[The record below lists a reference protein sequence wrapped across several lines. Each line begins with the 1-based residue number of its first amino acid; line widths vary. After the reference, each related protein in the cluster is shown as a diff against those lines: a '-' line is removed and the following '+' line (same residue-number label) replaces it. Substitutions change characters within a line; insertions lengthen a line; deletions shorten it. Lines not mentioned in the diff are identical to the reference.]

1 MNEKNIKYRKG
12 EKQMIKRAVLI
23 VLDSVGAGELP
34 DALEYGDV
42 GSNTIKNIYKNVEG
56 FSLPN
61 LEKLG
66 LLNIDGFQD
75 LIKTKTEFIGS
86 VGKCNEKSK
95 GKDTTTGH
103 WEISGIITENPFPVF
118 NNGFPSDFIFEFEKR
133 VGRKT
138 IGNYATS
145 GTEIIKVLGNEHVQ
159 TGNLIVYT
167 SADSVFQIAAHEEVV
182 PLDELYNICKIA
194 REMLKGDLAVGRV
207 IARPFIGNDGNY
219 TRTENRRDFS
229 LVPTSDTLLDYIK
242 NDNKEVFAIGKIE
255 DIFVNRGITKSI
267 HTTNN
272 KNGIEATINAINE
285 DFEGLIFT
293 NLVDFDMIYG
303 HRNDLKGYSDAL
315 KYFDSKLPEII
326 NSLKDDDMLVI
337 TADHGCDPTTES
349 TDHSREYIPLIIY
362 GKEIRTN
369 NNIGTLDTFACIG
382 KTILD
387 ILSISND
394 IEGYSVKGNII

>member
-1 MNEKNIKYRKG
+1 
-12 EKQMIKRAVLI
+12 MIKRAVLI

-34 DALEYGDV
+34 DAADYGDV
-42 GSNTIKNIYKNVEG
+42 GSNTIKNIYKNVDN

-66 LLNIDGFQD
+66 LLNIDGFED
-75 LIKTKTEFIGS
+75 IKKSNIDFIGS
-86 VGKCNEKSK
+86 VAKCDEKSK

-103 WEISGIITENPFPVF
+103 WEISGIILDNPFPVF
-118 NNGFPSDFIFEFEKR
+118 PNGFPEKFIKEFESR

-138 IGNYATS
+138 IGNYPAS
-145 GTEIIKVLGNEHVQ
+145 GTEIINVLGNEHMEK
-159 TGNLIVYT
+159 GSLIVYT
-167 SADSVFQIAAHEEVV
+167 SADSVFQIAAHEDVV
-182 PLDELYNICKIA
+182 PLEELYNICKIA
-194 REMLKGDLAVGRV
+194 REMLLGELAVGRV
-207 IARPFIGNDGNY
+207 IARPFTGGNNNY
-219 TRTENRRDFS
+219 TRTKNRRDFS

-242 NDNKEVFAIGKIE
+242 NDNKEVYAIGKIE
-255 DIFVNRGITKSI
+255 DIFVNKGITRSV

-272 KNGIEATINAINE
+272 TDGIEATIQALSE

-315 KYFDSKLPEII
+315 KYFDNKLPDIL
-326 NSLKDDDMLVI
+326 NSLKEDDVLII

-349 TDHSREYIPLIIY
+349 TNHSREYIPLIFF
-362 GKEIRTN
+362 GKDIKKN
-369 NNIGTLDTFACIG
+369 NNIGILDTFSCIG

-387 ILSISND
+387 MLNIKNN